1 MKLFLQNILFGSI
14 FFIIFLILFE
24 FFVISR
30 VPNEFSYKYNYVNEN
45 GEKIAI
51 LLMGNSYFE
60 KGINPEYIADSIFDL
75 AVVARW
81 IHYDNELLNEFLPSL
96 PNLRT
101 IIYPMGYSQFYRDYD
116 NIGSAPQA
124 DFFHQKYMHVWN
136 NRFPQNID
144 RWLAIR
150 YSDRIGFKQWNV
162 AVDSTWNGYSPYVE
176 SCSIIQKKKESDVF
190 KDITQI
196 ENSNSIVEE
205 YTNYMIS
212 MAKTC
217 KEYGVRFIVVT
228 PPYHELLYQKIS
240 DLGVKMMY
248 DVIECVSCHA
258 PIEYKNY
265 LFDSEFQVDSL
276 YYDCTHLNSIGADK
290 FAIRVK
296 NDFNL

>member
-14 FFIIFLILFE
+14 FFMIFLILIE
-24 FFVISR
+24 VFVISR

-60 KGINPEYIADSIFDL
+60 MSMNPELIADSVFDF
-75 AVVARW
+75 AGTARW
-81 IHYDNELLNEFLPSL
+81 IYYDLELLKDFLPNMS
-96 PNLRT
+96 NLHT
-101 IIYPMGYSQFYRDYD
+101 VIYPMGYSKFYENYHEDSD
-116 NIGSAPQA
+116 PLI
-124 DFFHQKYMHVWN
+124 DFFYEKYMHVWY

-144 RWLAIR
+144 RWFAIK
-150 YSDRIGFKQWNV
+150 YSDRIGFKQWYSSI
-162 AVDSTWNGYSPYVE
+162 DSTWSGYSPKE
-176 SCSIIQKKKESDVF
+176 ECRSIMQKKKEQEAF
-190 KDITQI
+190 QDITQL
-196 ENSNSIVEE
+196 ENSAPIVEE
-205 YTNYMIS
+205 YTNYMLS

-240 DLGVKMMY
+240 DIGVKMMY

-265 LFDSEFQVDSL
+265 LFDPEFQVDSL

>member
-14 FFIIFLILFE
+14 IFIIFLILFE
-24 FFVISR
+24 VFVISR
-30 VPNEFSYKYNYVNEN
+30 IPNEFSYKYNYVNEN

-51 LLMGNSYFE
+51 LLMGNSHFE
-60 KGINPEYIADSIFDL
+60 KGINPELIADSVFDF

-81 IHYDNELLNEFLPSL
+81 IHYDNELLNSNILSKM
-96 PNLRT
+96 PNLHT
-101 IIYPMGYSQFYRDYD
+101 IIYPMGYRQFYRDYHYAD
-116 NIGSAPQA
+116 PAPQA
-124 DFFHQKYMHVWN
+124 DFFHQKYMHVWYN
-136 NRFPQNID
+136 KFPQNVD
-144 RWLAIR
+144 RYLAVR
-150 YSDRIGFKQWNV
+150 YSDRIGFKQWYTT
-162 AVDSTWNGYSPYVE
+162 VDSTWNGYSPYVGQ
-176 SCSIIQKKKESDVF
+176 SSIMKKEWEAF

-196 ENSNSIVEE
+196 VNSALNVEE

-240 DLGVKMMY
+240 DIGVKMMY
-248 DVIECVSCHA
+248 DVIECVSCYA

-265 LFDSEFQVDSL
+265 LFDQEFRVDSL
-276 YYDCTHLNSIGADK
+276 YFDCTHLNSVGADK